1 MVVGVDTC
9 HIKGEGT
16 GVAMV
21 ATIND
26 SFTDF
31 YNKEEIIKESDNKK
45 EGLEYCVSSFIEEA
59 IEVYK
64 KKHKGEKPKGIVIY
78 RQGVSLQQKNFLEIE
93 IEQIDNTCKTKNILY
108 YYILVN
114 TKTTF
119 KFFEKSSNSYSN
131 PGSGLLIIEGVTN
144 RNFFEFY
151 IQP

>member
-1 MVVGVDTC
+1 M
-9 HIKGEGT
+9 
-16 GVAMV
+16 
-21 ATIND
+21 
-26 SFTDF
+26 
-31 YNKEEIIKESDNKK
+31 
-45 EGLEYCVSSFIEEA
+45 EA